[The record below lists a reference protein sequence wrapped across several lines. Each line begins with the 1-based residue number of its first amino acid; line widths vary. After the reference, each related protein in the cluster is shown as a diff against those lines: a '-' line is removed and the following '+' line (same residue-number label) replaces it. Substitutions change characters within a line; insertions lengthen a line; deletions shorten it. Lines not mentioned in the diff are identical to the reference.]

1 VKAKDEAGNL
11 SEATNE
17 VAVTTSSKSAY
28 SSSSGNYI
36 IINSFKLD
44 CSSRF
49 YGCCDTMFYNE

>member
-17 VAVTTSSKSAY
+17 VTVTTSSKSAY

-36 IINSFKLD
+36 IINSLNWTAPAD
-44 CSSRF
+44 SM
-49 YGCCDTMFYNE
+49 DVYNVL